1 MEKIDFVI
9 TWVDGSDSKWLSEKE
24 RYLKLEKGQFFK
36 DSSASRYRDWNNLHY
51 WFRGVEKY
59 APWVNKIY
67 FVTWGHVPKWLNIN
81 HPKLVIVKHE
91 DYIPSEYLPTFSANV
106 IENNFH
112 RIKDLSE
119 TFVYFN
125 DDIFLINRTKPTDF
139 FKNLKPVDTAI
150 LNVHCYSKRE
160 TLVMTPIVDIGII
173 NEHFTFK
180 EVLRNNVLK
189 WFNPIYGKGLVQ
201 NIILSSCP
209 RFPGMVQHHL
219 AASLLKNTYAEI
231 WDKEYE
237 ILNNTCLNKFRCT
250 TDVNQWLFREWQLAQ
265 GKFVPRKGKLGK
277 SFVINKGIGEI
288 ISYIERRKGKMI
300 CINDADIT
308 YEQFEKYKREI
319 NAVFEKIFPDKS
331 EYEL

>member
-9 TWVDGSDSKWLSEKE
+9 TWVDGSDPEWLNEKE
-24 RYLKLEKGQFFK
+24 RYLKLERGQFFK
-36 DSSASRYRDWNNLHY
+36 DSSASRYRDWNNLQY

-67 FVTWGHVPKWLNIN
+67 FVTWGHVPKWLNVN

-125 DDIFLINRTKPTDF
+125 DDIFLIKKTKPTDF
-139 FKNLKPVDTAI
+139 FKNLKPVDTAV
-150 LNVHCYSKRE
+150 LNVHCYSKSE
-160 TLVMTPIVDIGII
+160 TLLMTPIVDIGII
-173 NEHFTFK
+173 NEHFKLK
-180 EVLRNNVLK
+180 EVLNNNFFK
-189 WFNPIYGKGLVQ
+189 WFNPFYGKGLLQ
-201 NIILSSCP
+201 NMILSFCP
-209 RFPGMVQHHL
+209 RFPGMVQYHL
-219 AASLLKNTYAEI
+219 AASLLKNTYVEI

-237 ILNNTCLNKFRCT
+237 VLNNTCSNKFRCT
-250 TDVNQWLFREWQLAQ
+250 TDVNQWLFREWQLAK
-265 GKFVPRKGKLGK
+265 GEFVTRKGQLGR
-277 SFVINKGIGEI
+277 SFGINRGIKDI
-288 ISYIERRKGKMI
+288 ISYIEKRKGKMV

-308 YEQFEKYKREI
+308 YEQFEEYKREI
-319 NAVFEKIFPDKS
+319 NSVFVKLFPDKS